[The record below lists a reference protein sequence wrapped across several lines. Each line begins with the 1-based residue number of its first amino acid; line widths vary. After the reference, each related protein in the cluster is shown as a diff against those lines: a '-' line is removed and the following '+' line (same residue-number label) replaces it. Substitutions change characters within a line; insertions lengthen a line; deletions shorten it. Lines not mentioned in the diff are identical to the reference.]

1 MHEAI
6 AILGMG
12 LRFPGGANSPEAFW
26 RLLMEGRE
34 AVTEIQPERWSLD
47 RFYHPRPGIPGKH
60 YTKAAGQL
68 DDIQGFD
75 ANFFGISPREAG
87 QIDPQQ
93 KLLLEMAWEAMEDA
107 GLPPSSLKGSNTG
120 VFVGISSTDFANNHF
135 DDPAAG
141 NAYFMTGSTLSIAAN
156 RLSYVFDLHGPS
168 MAIDTACSSSLVA
181 LHQACQGL
189 WAGSCDLALCGGINI
204 LLSPF
209 PFIGFSQASM
219 LSPDGRCKAFDA
231 SGRGYVRSEGGAV
244 VILKPLSAAL
254 RDGDWIRAVIHGV
267 GTNCDGRTAGV
278 SLPSAQTQE
287 ALLRDVY
294 SQAGIPP
301 GRLCY
306 LEAHGTG
313 TAAGDPV
320 ETEAIGRAI
329 GHFRPKD
336 SPLLIGS
343 VKTNIGHLESASG
356 MAGLIKAILCL
367 QQRTVPASRHFS
379 TPNPNIPFEDL
390 HLRVVTEPTPL
401 ESAEGPLRIGVNSF
415 GFGGANAHVVLGE
428 FIAEQREAEP
438 PTTDETPGLAGYPL
452 PLLLSARSETAL
464 RQLAGHYLQLLADPA
479 LAYPEIARALVFRR
493 EQHTH
498 RLAVIGKDP
507 AEISVALEAFAS
519 GGSQKG
525 ICQARC
531 HPGLGR
537 TVAVFSGNGCQW
549 HGMGQGLYAAD
560 ARFRY
565 WLRQVDGVLAPLTGW
580 SVIEELFV
588 DATQSRL
595 VMTEVA
601 QPLLFALQVA
611 LWECLRERGLGF
623 AATLGHSVGE
633 VAAAYAAGILDL
645 EQAARVIFERSRLQ
659 GLTRGKGRMAAV
671 NLSLAAAE
679 QELGAFGGRL
689 EVAGINSPV
698 SLSLSGPLEDLE
710 ALGESLT
717 ERKIFYRL
725 LELDYAFHSRVL
737 DPIQPELE
745 TVLAGLKPRPAR
757 IPFISTVT
765 GEERRGP
772 ELKADYWWDNVR
784 QPVRFQAA
792 VSRLAE
798 QGHEVFLEIGPHA
811 ILQYYINDSLRALE
825 AKSVSLGLLDRKEPE
840 VERLA
845 HSLGWIYVHGGALD
859 WRRLYGDPTPLKLP
873 LPLYP
878 WQREPHGYQATV
890 EALGYLHRT
899 SEHPF
904 LGWRQAGRG
913 LEWESLMDTALFPWL
928 GDHRVGGAVLFPAA
942 GFAEMALAAGAA
954 LYGETTPALERLEI
968 LRPLELSPNQPRVI
982 QTRIKDEIGSF
993 EIASRGYLEAA
1004 GWNIHAWGRLLRG
1017 HQVMAS
1023 PPAPAV
1029 HPGPNQPGRQG
1040 LDHQGLYR
1048 IAQGL
1053 GLEYG
1058 PSFQCVEEIWN
1069 DGDWAWARLLP
1080 PPEAA
1085 GAGWRL
1091 HPSSLD
1097 GAFQTLLAVLAQTGL
1112 KAEEG
1117 VFLPTSLGSTR
1128 LLCPGLTASYAV
1140 TRLLRQ
1146 GKRSV
1151 VAEFWL
1157 LAEDLTPIAHLA
1169 EARFRRMEWP
1179 SARSLPALYRM
1190 QSILCDP
1197 PLGETPAFAG
1207 EAAALWS
1214 ALKTALEAVPRQG
1227 LERYRT
1233 RILPRLEALIGAFV
1247 HRSLHA
1253 LFDLEGRFDL
1263 GAFPVERQAWIEDLL
1278 RIGVED
1284 GFIERRPEGWSWN
1297 PSGLLPTQSPEV
1309 LWSQLLGDCPELLP
1323 ELVQIGRCGRHLP
1336 AWLSG
1341 ERVAEPRLAS
1351 SASAVSAQMQDQS
1364 MSWAG
1369 VHLALAAAIRAFVAA
1384 WRSPRRLRVL
1394 HLGPPQAE
1402 SVPQLLPLL
1411 PDDGFD
1417 FVYATRDEALLSAIE
1432 GACRHGQTDR
1442 SPKLSGWALGAE
1454 SFPDPVQYQHSF
1466 DLILVWNLADWDEDV
1481 GDLLSWLSQIASPRA
1496 WLLIA
1501 AQAPTRYTR
1510 FLAGAQA
1517 GWWSRIPTGSWP
1529 LSQAGDPEQWRAR
1542 LDEYGYDS
1550 HLLLT
1555 PAQLPL
1561 GNAFLLAA
1569 RPAMVPE
1576 TLSMPLTAED
1586 SGRYLLLLSDGNH
1599 FGQGLA
1605 QTLAAKLRSRGDRV
1619 KHILVPTTG
1628 ERIQGSMADG
1638 TGLLAAAGVEDFRAA
1653 LEDMK
1658 LGEPHSR
1665 VVVSLLGLPA
1675 SLDQEAEDPAR
1686 DLEPASLALL
1696 HLVQALAELG
1706 GEMVPHLV
1714 LVTAGAFRGPDQTAI
1729 SSGRPSQWALAGLRR
1744 VIANEHKAWQCR
1756 LIDLQGEAP
1765 LDLMAEGLVR
1775 ELAARDGEDE
1785 IILRGAYRYGLR
1797 LRPLASESLSR
1808 RIGPTDPGTGAA
1820 RDESAP
1826 YRLDFVRQGSLDNLE
1841 WQPLELAPIE
1851 SDEIEVEVR
1860 AAGLNFRDVMWAMG
1874 LLQDEA
1880 VEDGF
1885 AGPTLGMECAGVVVA
1900 LGAGVRDFRVGDA
1913 VLCFAPSCFA
1923 SRVRART
1930 TATALQPK
1938 TLSFAE
1944 AATIPSAFFTVYYA
1958 LHHLA
1963 QLQPGETILIHGA
1976 AGGVGLAAIQYA
1988 RHIGARIFASAG
2000 TQEKRDVLHLLGVDR
2015 VFDSRSLDFADR
2027 ILSDGEGVDV
2037 VLNSLAGEAIEQNL
2051 RILRPFGR
2059 FLELGKRDFYADSKI
2074 GLRPFRNNISYFGI
2088 DADQLMR
2095 RQPAL
2100 ARRLFRDMMALFESG
2115 ALHPL
2120 PYRAFPFQRIR
2131 EAFRTMQQSRHIGK
2145 LILLPQA
2152 EGEPLPVM
2160 DSEPPHIE
2168 IHPDA
2173 AYLIVGGL
2181 GGFGLA
2187 TARWLAAKG
2196 ARHLSL
2202 LGRSGVASEAAG
2214 ATLAELRDQ
2223 GVEVRVLQAD
2233 VTDPSQLEPAL
2244 ERIRQAGRPLRGV
2257 LHAAMQLDDGMLR
2270 NLSAERFLRA
2280 MRPKVRGAWNLHQLT
2295 LEDPL
2300 DLFVLYSSA
2309 TTYLGSAG
2317 QSNYVTANAY
2327 LEGLAAYRRRLG
2339 RPGLAVAWGAIGDVG
2354 VLARNETLRKSLAAR
2369 TGFTAITADK
2379 ALRTL
2384 DLLLGAGLDQCAVM
2398 DLDWGV
2404 IRNSLPSAA
2413 AARFSEVLVGASD
2426 SPKDALSF
2434 RERIAGLTVD
2444 QIKPLIIAALKELI
2458 GKVLRLPP
2466 DKVDPQLSLQDMG
2479 MDSLM
2484 SVELAIEI
2492 EKYFGIPFT
2501 SMSATAAGNLGET
2514 ASRIAAAL
2522 TQVEQVKV

>member
-12 LRFPGGANSPEAFW
+12 LRFPGGANSPESFW

-47 RFYHPRPGIPGKH
+47 RFYHPRPGVPGKH

-68 DDIQGFD
+68 DDIHSFD

-107 GLPPSSLKGSNTG
+107 GLPPSNLKGSNMG
-120 VFVGISSTDFANNHF
+120 VFVGISSTDYANNHF

-168 MAIDTACSSSLVA
+168 LSIDTACSSSLVA
-181 LHQACQGL
+181 LHQACQSL
-189 WAGSCDLALCGGINI
+189 WVGSCDLALCGGINI

-254 RDGDWIRAVIHGV
+254 RDGDWIRAVIQGV

-278 SLPSAQTQE
+278 SLPSAKTQE

-294 SQAGIPP
+294 SRAGIPP
-301 GRLCY
+301 GGLCY

-336 SPLLIGS
+336 APLLIGS

-367 QQRTVPASRHFS
+367 EQRTVPASRHFS

-390 HLRVVTEPTPL
+390 GLRVVTEPTPL
-401 ESAEGPLRIGVNSF
+401 ESAEEPLRIGVNSF
-415 GFGGANAHVVLGE
+415 GFGGANAHVVLSE
-428 FIAEQREAEP
+428 FVLPHRK
-438 PTTDETPGLAGYPL
+438 PTTTSEMPGLAGYQL
-452 PLLLSARSETAL
+452 PLLLSARSEAAL
-464 RQLAGHYLQLLADPA
+464 RQLAGHYLQLLADPTQ
-479 LAYPEIARALVFRR
+479 AYLDIARALVFRR
-493 EQHTH
+493 EQHSH
-498 RLAVIGKDP
+498 RLAVIGKDLG
-507 AEISVALEAFAS
+507 EISVALETFAA

-531 HPGLGR
+531 HSGSGR

-549 HGMGQGLYAAD
+549 SGMGQGLYAAD

-565 WLRQVDGVLAPLTGW
+565 WLHQVDSVLAPLTGW
-580 SVIEELFV
+580 SVIDELFV
-588 DATQSRL
+588 DAAQSRL
-595 VMTEVA
+595 ILTEVA

-611 LWECLRERGLGF
+611 LWECLQERGLRF

-645 EQAARVIFERSRLQ
+645 EQAARVIFQRSRLQ

-671 NLSLAAAE
+671 NLALTDAKS
-679 QELGAFGGRL
+679 ELSAFGGRL
-689 EVAGINSPV
+689 EVAGVNSPV

-710 ALGESLT
+710 ALGKTLT

-725 LELDYAFHSRVL
+725 LDLDYAFHSRVL
-737 DPIQPELE
+737 EPVEVELK
-745 TVLAGLKPRPAR
+745 TSLAGLEPQAAR

-765 GEERRGP
+765 GMERQGP
-772 ELKADYWWDNVR
+772 ELRADYWWDNVR
-784 QPVRFQAA
+784 QPVRFQEA

-798 QGHEVFLEIGPHA
+798 QGYEVFLEIGPHA
-811 ILQYYINDSLRALE
+811 ILQYYINDSLRALD

-840 VERLA
+840 AERLA
-845 HSLGWIYVHGGALD
+845 HSLGWIYVHGGTLD
-859 WRRLYGDPTPLKLP
+859 WRQLYGDPTPLKLP

-899 SEHPF
+899 NEHPF
-904 LGWRQAGRG
+904 LGWRQPGNR

-942 GFAEMALAAGAA
+942 GFVEMALAAGAA
-954 LYGETTPALERLEI
+954 LYGDTTPTIEQLEI

-993 EIASRGYLEAA
+993 EIASRGYLQAT
-1004 GWNIHAWGRLLRG
+1004 GWNIHAWGRLRRG
-1017 HQVMAS
+1017 NQVTAS
-1023 PPAPAV
+1023 PPAPSV
-1029 HPGPNQPGRQG
+1029 HPGPSRPEQQR

-1048 IAQGL
+1048 IAQSL

-1058 PSFQCVEEIWN
+1058 PGFQCVEEIWN
-1069 DGDWAWARLLP
+1069 DGDWAWAKLLP
-1080 PPEAA
+1080 PPETT

-1097 GAFQTLLAVLAQTGL
+1097 GAFQTLLAVLAQTGM

-1117 VFLPTSLGSTR
+1117 VFLPTSLGRVR
-1128 LLCPGLTASYAV
+1128 LLCSGLTASYAV
-1140 TRLLRQ
+1140 TRLLKL

-1157 LAEDLTPIAHLA
+1157 LAADLTPIAHLG
-1169 EARFRRMEWP
+1169 EARFRRMEWL
-1179 SARSLPALYRM
+1179 AGRSLPALYRM
-1190 QSILCDP
+1190 QPILCDP
-1197 PLGETPAFAG
+1197 PLEENPAFDG
-1207 EAAALWS
+1207 EAAALWPV
-1214 ALKTALEAVPRQG
+1214 LKMAVEAVPRQD
-1227 LERYRT
+1227 LDRYRT
-1233 RILPRLEALIGAFV
+1233 QILPRLEALIGAFV
-1247 HRSLHA
+1247 HRSLKS
-1253 LFDLEGRFDL
+1253 LFDLEGRIDL
-1263 GAFPVERQAWIEDLL
+1263 GTFPAERQAWIENLL
-1278 RIGVED
+1278 SIGVED
-1284 GFIERRPEGWSWN
+1284 GFIERQSDGWRWN
-1297 PSGLLPTQSPEV
+1297 PNGFPTTEPEEV
-1309 LWSQLLGDCPELLP
+1309 LWSRLLNDCPELLP
-1323 ELVQIGRCGRHLP
+1323 ELVQIGRCGLHLP
-1336 AWLSG
+1336 DWLSG
-1341 ERVAEPRLAS
+1341 GEVAEPRLAP
-1351 SASAVSAQMQDQS
+1351 SASAVSAQLQDQS
-1364 MSWAG
+1364 VSWG
-1369 VHLALAAAIRAFVAA
+1369 DVHLALAAAIRAFVTA
-1384 WRSPRRLRVL
+1384 WRTPRRLRVL
-1394 HLGPPQAE
+1394 HISPPLAE
-1402 SVPQLLPLL
+1402 SVLQLLPLL
-1411 PDDGFD
+1411 PADGFD
-1417 FVYATRDEALLSAIE
+1417 YVYASRDPALMTAIE
-1432 GACRHGQTDR
+1432 GACRHGQIDR
-1442 SPKLSGWALGAE
+1442 SPKVSSWALGAE
-1454 SFPDPVQYQHSF
+1454 SFPDPSQYQHSF
-1466 DLILVWNLADWDEDV
+1466 DLILVWNLADWDDDV
-1481 GDLLSWLSQIASPRA
+1481 GDLLSWLSQISSPQA
-1496 WLLIA
+1496 WFLIA
-1501 AQAPTRYTR
+1501 AQAPSRYTR
-1510 FLAGAQA
+1510 FVAGVQS
-1517 GWWSRIPTGSWP
+1517 GWRKPIPDGTWP
-1529 LSQAGDPEQWRAR
+1529 LSQAGDPEQWRVR

-1550 HLLLT
+1550 RLLLA
-1555 PAQLPL
+1555 PEQLPL

-1586 SGRYLLLLSDGNH
+1586 SGRYLLLLSDGNG
-1599 FGQGLA
+1599 FSQGLA
-1605 QTLAAKLRSRGDRV
+1605 QILAAKLRSQGDRV
-1619 KHILVPTTG
+1619 QHLLVPTTG
-1628 ERIQGSMADG
+1628 ERITKVISEG
-1638 TGLLAAAGVEDFRAA
+1638 TGLLAAAEVEDFRAA
-1653 LEDMK
+1653 LEDMQP
-1658 LGEPHSR
+1658 GEPHSR

-1696 HLVQALAELG
+1696 HLAQALAELS
-1706 GEMVPHLV
+1706 GERVPHLV
-1714 LVTAGAFRGPDQTAI
+1714 LVTNGAFRGPDQAAT
-1729 SSGRPSQWALAGLRR
+1729 SSGQPSQWALAGLRR
-1744 VIANEHKAWQCR
+1744 VIANEHKAWHCR
-1756 LIDLQGEAP
+1756 LIDLQAEDS

-1775 ELAARDGEDE
+1775 ELAVRDGEDE

-1797 LRPLASESLSR
+1797 LRPLAPELLSR
-1808 RIGPTDPGTGAA
+1808 RIGHTDLGSGSA

-1826 YRLDFVRQGSLDNLE
+1826 YRLDFVRQGSLDHLE

-1851 SDEIEVEVR
+1851 PDEIEVEVR
-1860 AAGLNFRDVMWAMG
+1860 ATGLNFRDVMWAMG

-1930 TATALQPK
+1930 TATAGKPDR
-1938 TLSFAE
+1938 LSFAE

-1958 LHHLA
+1958 LQHLA

-1988 RHIGARIFASAG
+1988 RHIGAKIFASAG
-2000 TQEKRDVLHLLGVDR
+2000 TPEKRDVLHLLGVDR
-2015 VFDSRSLDFADR
+2015 VFDSRSLDFAEQ
-2027 ILSDGEGVDV
+2027 ILSSGEGVDV

-2074 GLRPFRNNISYFGI
+2074 GLRPFRNNITYFGI

-2145 LILLPQA
+2145 LVLVPQA
-2152 EGEPLPVM
+2152 EGEPLPM
-2160 DSEPPHIE
+2160 MGSEPPHIE
-2168 IHPDA
+2168 IHSDA

-2202 LGRSGVASEAAG
+2202 LGRSGAASEEARAAI
-2214 ATLAELRDQ
+2214 AELRDQ
-2223 GVEVRVLQAD
+2223 GVEVQVLQAD
-2233 VTDPSQLEPAL
+2233 VTDRSQLQLAL
-2244 ERIRQAGRPLRGV
+2244 AQIRQSGYPLRGA

-2270 NLSAERFLRA
+2270 SLSAERFLRA
-2280 MRPKVRGAWNLHQLT
+2280 MRPKAQGAWNLHQLT

-2327 LEGLAAYRRRLG
+2327 LEGLVAYRRHLG

-2384 DLLLGAGLDQCAVM
+2384 DLLLGSGLDQCAVM

-2404 IRNSLPSAA
+2404 IGNSLPSAA
-2413 AARFSEVLVGASD
+2413 AARFSEVLVGFSD

-2434 RERIAGLTVD
+2434 RERIAGLTAEQV
-2444 QIKPLIIAALKELI
+2444 KPLIIAALRELV
-2458 GKVLRLPP
+2458 GKVLRLPA
-2466 DKVDPQLSLQDMG
+2466 DKVDPQILLQDMG

-2501 SMSATAAGNLGET
+2501 SMSANAAGNLGES

-2522 TQVEQVKV
+2522 AQAEQVKS

>member
-1 MHEAI
+1 M
-6 AILGMG
+6 
-12 LRFPGGANSPEAFW
+12 
-26 RLLMEGRE
+26 
-34 AVTEIQPERWSLD
+34 
-47 RFYHPRPGIPGKH
+47 
-60 YTKAAGQL
+60 
-68 DDIQGFD
+68 
-75 ANFFGISPREAG
+75 
-87 QIDPQQ
+87 
-93 KLLLEMAWEAMEDA
+93 
-107 GLPPSSLKGSNTG
+107 
-120 VFVGISSTDFANNHF
+120 
-135 DDPAAG
+135 
-141 NAYFMTGSTLSIAAN
+141 
-156 RLSYVFDLHGPS
+156 
-168 MAIDTACSSSLVA
+168 
-181 LHQACQGL
+181 
-189 WAGSCDLALCGGINI
+189 AGS
-204 LLSPF
+204 
-209 PFIGFSQASM
+209 
-219 LSPDGRCKAFDA
+219 
-231 SGRGYVRSEGGAV
+231 
-244 VILKPLSAAL
+244 
-254 RDGDWIRAVIHGV
+254 
-267 GTNCDGRTAGV
+267 
-278 SLPSAQTQE
+278 
-287 ALLRDVY
+287 
-294 SQAGIPP
+294 
-301 GRLCY
+301 
-306 LEAHGTG
+306 
-313 TAAGDPV
+313 
-320 ETEAIGRAI
+320 
-329 GHFRPKD
+329 
-336 SPLLIGS
+336 
-343 VKTNIGHLESASG
+343 
-356 MAGLIKAILCL
+356 
-367 QQRTVPASRHFS
+367 
-379 TPNPNIPFEDL
+379 
-390 HLRVVTEPTPL
+390 
-401 ESAEGPLRIGVNSF
+401 
-415 GFGGANAHVVLGE
+415 
-428 FIAEQREAEP
+428 
-438 PTTDETPGLAGYPL
+438 
-452 PLLLSARSETAL
+452 
-464 RQLAGHYLQLLADPA
+464 
-479 LAYPEIARALVFRR
+479 
-493 EQHTH
+493 
-498 RLAVIGKDP
+498 
-507 AEISVALEAFAS
+507 
-519 GGSQKG
+519 
-525 ICQARC
+525 
-531 HPGLGR
+531 
-537 TVAVFSGNGCQW
+537 
-549 HGMGQGLYAAD
+549 
-560 ARFRY
+560 
-565 WLRQVDGVLAPLTGW
+565 
-580 SVIEELFV
+580 
-588 DATQSRL
+588 
-595 VMTEVA
+595 
-601 QPLLFALQVA
+601 
-611 LWECLRERGLGF
+611 
-623 AATLGHSVGE
+623 
-633 VAAAYAAGILDL
+633 
-645 EQAARVIFERSRLQ
+645 
-659 GLTRGKGRMAAV
+659 
-671 NLSLAAAE
+671 
-679 QELGAFGGRL
+679 
-689 EVAGINSPV
+689 
-698 SLSLSGPLEDLE
+698 
-710 ALGESLT
+710 
-717 ERKIFYRL
+717 
-725 LELDYAFHSRVL
+725 
-737 DPIQPELE
+737 
-745 TVLAGLKPRPAR
+745 
-757 IPFISTVT
+757 
-765 GEERRGP
+765 
-772 ELKADYWWDNVR
+772 
-784 QPVRFQAA
+784 
-792 VSRLAE
+792 
-798 QGHEVFLEIGPHA
+798 
-811 ILQYYINDSLRALE
+811 
-825 AKSVSLGLLDRKEPE
+825 
-840 VERLA
+840 
-845 HSLGWIYVHGGALD
+845 
-859 WRRLYGDPTPLKLP
+859 
-873 LPLYP
+873 
-878 WQREPHGYQATV
+878 
-890 EALGYLHRT
+890 
-899 SEHPF
+899 
-904 LGWRQAGRG
+904 
-913 LEWESLMDTALFPWL
+913 
-928 GDHRVGGAVLFPAA
+928 
-942 GFAEMALAAGAA
+942 
-954 LYGETTPALERLEI
+954 
-968 LRPLELSPNQPRVI
+968 
-982 QTRIKDEIGSF
+982 
-993 EIASRGYLEAA
+993 
-1004 GWNIHAWGRLLRG
+1004 
-1017 HQVMAS
+1017 
-1023 PPAPAV
+1023 
-1029 HPGPNQPGRQG
+1029 
-1040 LDHQGLYR
+1040 
-1048 IAQGL
+1048 
-1053 GLEYG
+1053 
-1058 PSFQCVEEIWN
+1058 
-1069 DGDWAWARLLP
+1069 
-1080 PPEAA
+1080 
-1085 GAGWRL
+1085 
-1091 HPSSLD
+1091 
-1097 GAFQTLLAVLAQTGL
+1097 
-1112 KAEEG
+1112 
-1117 VFLPTSLGSTR
+1117 
-1128 LLCPGLTASYAV
+1128 
-1140 TRLLRQ
+1140 
-1146 GKRSV
+1146 
-1151 VAEFWL
+1151 
-1157 LAEDLTPIAHLA
+1157 
-1169 EARFRRMEWP
+1169 
-1179 SARSLPALYRM
+1179 
-1190 QSILCDP
+1190 
-1197 PLGETPAFAG
+1197 
-1207 EAAALWS
+1207 
-1214 ALKTALEAVPRQG
+1214 
-1227 LERYRT
+1227 
-1233 RILPRLEALIGAFV
+1233 
-1247 HRSLHA
+1247 
-1253 LFDLEGRFDL
+1253 
-1263 GAFPVERQAWIEDLL
+1263 
-1278 RIGVED
+1278 
-1284 GFIERRPEGWSWN
+1284 
-1297 PSGLLPTQSPEV
+1297 
-1309 LWSQLLGDCPELLP
+1309 
-1323 ELVQIGRCGRHLP
+1323 
-1336 AWLSG
+1336 
-1341 ERVAEPRLAS
+1341 
-1351 SASAVSAQMQDQS
+1351 
-1364 MSWAG
+1364 
-1369 VHLALAAAIRAFVAA
+1369 
-1384 WRSPRRLRVL
+1384 
-1394 HLGPPQAE
+1394 
-1402 SVPQLLPLL
+1402 
-1411 PDDGFD
+1411 
-1417 FVYATRDEALLSAIE
+1417 
-1432 GACRHGQTDR
+1432 
-1442 SPKLSGWALGAE
+1442 
-1454 SFPDPVQYQHSF
+1454 
-1466 DLILVWNLADWDEDV
+1466 
-1481 GDLLSWLSQIASPRA
+1481 
-1496 WLLIA
+1496 
-1501 AQAPTRYTR
+1501 
-1510 FLAGAQA
+1510 QA
-1517 GWWSRIPTGSWP
+1517 GWWSRIPSGSWP

-1555 PAQLPL
+1555 PEQLPL

-1729 SSGRPSQWALAGLRR
+1729 SSGQPSQWALAGLRR

-1775 ELAARDGEDE
+1775 ELASRDGEDE

-1851 SDEIEVEVR
+1851 ADEIEVEVR

-1874 LLQDEA
+1874 LLQEEA

-2160 DSEPPHIE
+2160 DSEPAHIE

-2214 ATLAELRDQ
+2214 ATLAKLRDQ